1 VDEVTGFEFLYM
13 DMYHD
18 LFDTARSSED
28 PSPEDVSAIM
38 YARYSAPSLSSDE
51 IALALPE
58 RGISERDDKTFWENC
73 WSKISGFCSNAH
85 VQAWT
90 GTATQFSTAVA
101 ALILTV
107 KANDKL
113 SQSPRWACVYH
124 GQDKLCVSWAAYHPT
139 SMTQKQIDE
148 VAEACA
154 YGCAAKR
161 QSCEARVDSVDVI
174 QYYCVSD

>member
-1 VDEVTGFEFLYM
+1 VDEVTGFEFLSHM
-13 DMYHD
+13 DMHHD
-18 LFDTARSSED
+18 LFDNARSSED

-51 IALALPE
+51 IVLAE
-58 RGISERDDKTFWENC
+58 RGISERDGKTFWENC
-73 WSKISGFCSNAH
+73 VDKISGFCSNAR

-90 GTATQFSTAVA
+90 GAATQLSTAVA

-113 SQSPRWACVYH
+113 NQSPRWACVYH

-139 SMTQKQIDE
+139 SMTDEQIKE

-154 YGCAAKR
+154 YGCAAKE
-161 QSCEARVDSVDVI
+161 QSCEARVESLDVI
-174 QYYCVSD
+174 QYYCASD